1 MNLTSKKSLS
11 RLILIGLMS
20 CGAAIASV
28 GCYSHTEKVVPM
40 AEPAVTVPG
49 ATSSTTTTTT
59 NDGTVRKDT
68 TTTYTNP

>member
-1 MNLTSKKSLS
+1 MNSTSKRSFG
-11 RLILIGLMS
+11 RLTLIALMS
-20 CGAAIASV
+20 GCAAIASI

-40 AEPAVTVPG
+40 AEPAVVVPN